1 MTITTKDG
9 VQVDMWG
16 KHRFKPRKYRAD
28 ASFYPH
34 GSFGY
39 CYRGN
44 IYDEDGNTIGDY
56 AANDSV
62 SIEENFLIEWR

>member
-1 MTITTKDG
+1 MKI
-9 VQVDMWG
+9 DMWHG
-16 KHRFKPRKYRAD
+16 DKFIPGKYRAD

-44 IYDEDGNTIGDY
+44 IYNEAGKVIGDY
-56 AANDSV
+56 ASNDSV
-62 SIEENFLIEWR
+62 EIDNASIIDWGR

>member
-1 MTITTKDG
+1 MKNCEIDYWYG
-9 VQVDMWG
+9 N
-16 KHRFKPRKYRAD
+16 KHEPRKYHAD

-44 IYDEDGNTIGDY
+44 IYDETGKMIGDY
-56 AANDSV
+56 ATNDSTW
-62 SIEENFLIEWR
+62 IEKQFIINFN